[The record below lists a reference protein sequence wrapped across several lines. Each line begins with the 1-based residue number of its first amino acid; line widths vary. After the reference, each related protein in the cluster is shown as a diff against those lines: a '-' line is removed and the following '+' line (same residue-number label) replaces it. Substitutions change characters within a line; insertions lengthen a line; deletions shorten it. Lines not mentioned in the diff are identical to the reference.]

1 MATLKLEIV
10 TPEEK
15 IYSED
20 VEMVTLPG
28 SEGELGV
35 YPKHVPLLTTLVPGE
50 LRVLKNGRETAMAIG
65 EGFVEIKADAVSV
78 LTDMALESEKIDI
91 ATAEAAVERAKA
103 AMKEDQTARTG
114 GCHSSVAAK
123 SACPVAR
130 QTPPPPRV
138 NEGRSFRAKSRNP
151 VALSFGLQRGILRL
165 RFAPLRMTSPDIL
178 GIIAGNGVYPR
189 LLADGARRAGVE
201 KIVAAAFTDET
212 DPVLE
217 RHVNVLEWMRVGQ
230 LGRLLKF
237 FRSQDI
243 HHAIM
248 AGQIAPKNLFDL
260 RPDLKALMLLG
271 KLKERN
277 AESIFAAIADEL
289 AKVEVDLLPAT
300 TFLEDSLARPGLIA
314 GPKLSPRQEHD
325 VELGWNAAK
334 EIARLDIGQTIIIK
348 NGTIVAV
355 EALEGTNEAIKRGGT
370 LAREG
375 AVMVKVSKP
384 NQDMRFD
391 VPVIGVET
399 VRIAAESGVRVI
411 AVEAGKT
418 LLLER
423 DAVIALA
430 NGSNMSVVAR

>member
-1 MATLKLEIV
+1 
-10 TPEEK
+10 
-15 IYSED
+15 
-20 VEMVTLPG
+20 
-28 SEGELGV
+28 
-35 YPKHVPLLTTLVPGE
+35 
-50 LRVLKNGRETAMAIG
+50 
-65 EGFVEIKADAVSV
+65 VS
-78 LTDMALESEKIDI
+78 
-91 ATAEAAVERAKA
+91 
-103 AMKEDQTARTG
+103 
-114 GCHSSVAAK
+114 
-123 SACPVAR
+123 SACLFQIRCLA
-130 QTPPPPRV
+130 QPPLH
-138 NEGRSFRAKSRNP
+138 A
-151 VALSFGLQRGILRL
+151 
-165 RFAPLRMTSPDIL
+165 L

-243 HHAIM
+243 RHAIM

-289 AKVEVDLLPAT
+289 VKIDVDLLPAT
-300 TFLEDSLARPGLIA
+300 TFLEDSLAQPGVIA
-314 GPKLSPRQEHD
+314 GSKLPPRQEHD
-325 VELGWNAAK
+325 VELGWNVAK
-334 EIARLDIGQTIIIK
+334 EIARLDIGQTIVIK

-355 EALEGTNEAIKRGGT
+355 EALEGTNEAIKRGGA

-399 VRIAAESGVRVI
+399 IRVAAEGKLRVI
-411 AVEAGKT
+411 AIEAGKT

-423 DAVIALA
+423 ECIIQLA
-430 NGSNMSVVAR
+430 NRSNLSIIAR

>member
-1 MATLKLEIV
+1 VTKL
-10 TPEEK
+10 T
-15 IYSED
+15 
-20 VEMVTLPG
+20 
-28 SEGELGV
+28 
-35 YPKHVPLLTTLVPGE
+35 
-50 LRVLKNGRETAMAIG
+50 N
-65 EGFVEIKADAVSV
+65 
-78 LTDMALESEKIDI
+78 
-91 ATAEAAVERAKA
+91 
-103 AMKEDQTARTG
+103 
-114 GCHSSVAAK
+114 
-123 SACPVAR
+123 
-130 QTPPPPRV
+130 
-138 NEGRSFRAKSRNP
+138 
-151 VALSFGLQRGILRL
+151 
-165 RFAPLRMTSPDIL
+165 L

-189 LLADGARRAGVE
+189 LLADAARRAKVE
-201 KIVAAAFTDET
+201 KIIAAAFKDET
-212 DPVLE
+212 DPLLE
-217 RHVNVLEWMRVGQ
+217 QRVDVLEWMRVGQ

-237 FRSQDI
+237 FSNHGI

-289 AKVEVDLLPAT
+289 AKIDVDLLPAT
-300 TFLEDSLARPGLIA
+300 TFLEDSIARPGLIS
-314 GPKLSPRQEHD
+314 GTKLSSREETD
-325 VELGWNAAK
+325 VELGWKVAK
-334 EIARLDIGQTIIIK
+334 EIARLDIGQTVIVK

-391 VPVIGVET
+391 VPVVGVET

-423 DAVIALA
+423 DTVVALA
-430 NGSNMSVVAR
+430 NGLRVSVVTR